1 MFSLQSLVQ
10 ASISKL
16 PFRIQRPNETKL
28 RYSNKFWLVSEKGS
42 RIRHTSLDAR
52 RINCSASGR
61 NYRELRF
68 EDESSSDPFWLSPI
82 KESFW
87 ALRSLLVFLVEQPS
101 QLKYIEWPTF
111 QSTISQGHVKQ
122 SSPPIVVVNLTS
134 MAAEDCYSYSCT
146 CSLAH
151 CCALLY

>member
-1 MFSLQSLVQ
+1 MIFGLTYASGLVQ

-111 QSTISQGHVKQ
+111 QSTLKTAT
-122 SSPPIVVVNLTS
+122 LT
-134 MAAEDCYSYSCT
+134 
-146 CSLAH
+146 LVLV
-151 CCALLY
+151 ALLIVALSSIDSALCYLLALLLRRKA